1 MVCVFCFRTGVIGFR
16 ENPAD
21 IPRGS
26 ITIAV
31 GESEALKHKVS
42 ACARHDYDGVTLLV
56 PGVPEADTDQEAYDA
71 LVRWTRWA
79 FPVQPE
85 AGEAL

>member
-1 MVCVFCFRTGVIGFR
+1 MEPQESIQAYLS
-16 ENPAD
+16 NPKCD
-21 IPRGS
+21 SP
-26 ITIAV
+26 
-31 GESEALKHKVS
+31 
-42 ACARHDYDGVTLLV
+42 DDGVTLLV